1 MKKRHLKRSDFLYI
15 DFERRCGELKEYF
28 ADQDCDYFIVHEL
41 LIDYT
46 LRHDDDNIFELNDHA
61 KKAYDQ
67 NLDLK
72 INGIF
77 KNLPKDYEQNALYQ
91 FEKYFKIE
99 YPVLNVLHDIFSK
112 KSISQ
117 NISDKKMY
125 AIASDNQMNL
135 DDIYAVSLPTKSY
148 LASPALDAIET
159 VYGKNP
165 QLANEWI
172 NMPLIV
178 PRKKLDVFTN
188 QFALVIDP
196 TKPKEET
203 MALVSKLIDIFQSD
217 SNPIKGLDEFLE
229 IESSRE
235 LKICPSIKECDIYKY
250 DDKKALAGRF
260 ADVLYIYDCNNLGY
274 TERDILKEINEY
286 WYSVRGEVNWKKYA
300 NRYPEFNQV
309 ELEYSWSHEEPEED
323 KPQYY
328 KNNMH
333 HDTYIAFLKLG
344 KRLFENGE
352 FLEFLS
358 GVKKV

>member
-15 DFERRCGELKEYF
+15 DLERRCRELKEYF
-28 ADQDCDYFIVHEL
+28 AEQDCDYFIVHEL
-41 LIDYT
+41 LIDYI
-46 LRHDDDNIFELNDHA
+46 LRSDGDNIFELNDDA

-67 NLDLK
+67 ILDLK

-77 KNLPKDYEQNALYQ
+77 KNLPKDYEQDALYQ

-99 YPVLNVLHDIFSK
+99 YPALNVLHDIFSK
-112 KSISQ
+112 KNISQ

-135 DDIYAVSLPTKSY
+135 DDIYAVSSPTKSY

-159 VYGKNP
+159 IYGENP
-165 QLANEWI
+165 LLADKCI
-172 NMPLIV
+172 NMPLIT
-178 PRKKLDVFTN
+178 PRRKLDVFVN
-188 QFALVIDP
+188 QFAFVVDP

-203 MALVSKLIDIFQSD
+203 MGYLSKLIDMYQDD
-217 SNPIKGLDEFLE
+217 SNPIKRLDEFLE
-229 IESSRE
+229 IELPRD
-235 LKICPSIKECDIYKY
+235 LKFCQSIKECDIYKY
-250 DDKKALAGRF
+250 DDKKTLAGRF
-260 ADVLYIYDCNNLGY
+260 SDVLYIYDCNNLGY
-274 TERDILKEINEY
+274 TERYILKEINEY

-333 HDTYIAFLKLG
+333 HDTYIAFVKLG
-344 KRLFENGE
+344 KRLFEDGE
-352 FLEFLS
+352 FVEFLS